1 MRPDNECYPNRYL
14 VAKTLVQK
22 LKIDPSLRNENELP
36 ARKLSELAQVT
47 VDAVHPQRNW
57 TNDDVITW
65 LEGLGEW
72 TKNNRQWSAHFIA
85 QSVDGELLVGFLAE
99 VRAERRAVGGVKRLR
114 DCVARSLC
122 FSFSRTLTSN
132 LSPSPPPFP
141 PQEDTGAFTEW
152 LERTHH
158 DLAHREVYKRER
170 GYVKQ
175 GLKVLLK
182 EFKAANAY
190 RRKMEKPFIL
200 EQRRLRRIEFRK
212 ERKELA
218 IMEAEENEQMAWSE
232 KELRSSDDLL
242 AEENYEQSIGGLRS
256 GVEGLTNDIERL
268 KSAIDAGEG
277 NQAAVGEEKSEEDD
291 PKKKKKKRRKSVVEK
306 EEAEKAAKM
315 AEAASQVSDLKNEL
329 DKAEKDLI
337 AAEKILEEAEMQK
350 EERDWCARAG
360 RGMEGEGG
368 ARKEKY
374 VHHK

>member
-1 MRPDNECYPNRYL
+1 M
-14 VAKTLVQK
+14 
-22 LKIDPSLRNENELP
+22 
-36 ARKLSELAQVT
+36 
-47 VDAVHPQRNW
+47 
-57 TNDDVITW
+57 
-65 LEGLGEW
+65 
-72 TKNNRQWSAHFIA
+72 
-85 QSVDGELLVGFLAE
+85 
-99 VRAERRAVGGVKRLR
+99 
-114 DCVARSLC
+114 
-122 FSFSRTLTSN
+122 
-132 LSPSPPPFP
+132 
-141 PQEDTGAFTEW
+141 
-152 LERTHH
+152 
-158 DLAHREVYKRER
+158 
-170 GYVKQ
+170 
-175 GLKVLLK
+175 LLK

-337 AAEKILEEAEMQK
+337 AAEKILEEAELQM
-350 EERDWCARAG
+350 EERDR
-360 RGMEGEGG
+360 
-368 ARKEKY
+368 
-374 VHHK
+374 